1 MLLWETL
8 GTAWKALGASRLR
21 TALTMLGMVIGVG
34 AVVTMLSMGEGAR
47 AMIEGEIRSL
57 GTNLLSVTPGAPTRG
72 PVRTGSVETLTWDDA
87 RAIAELVEVALVSP
101 ESMGSAQVRYL
112 AKNMTSSVV
121 GATVPYLAVHSYDL
135 TSGSAFSDNDL
146 LARRRVAIIGA
157 NVARTLFGN
166 LSPVG
171 ERIQIK
177 GMSFKVMGVLEEKG
191 NEGFFSPDDQVL
203 VPLST
208 HQAALFGRDYLSSIA
223 LQVASEEATSRVE
236 TEIRRLLRLRHRL
249 GASAEDDFD
258 VRSQQE
264 MLQVMGQVIG
274 IFTALLGSVA
284 AVSLLVGGI
293 GIMNIMLVS
302 VGERTR
308 EIGLRMAVGARRRNI
323 LLQFLVESV
332 IVSVVGGL
340 VGLGLGAVGAAGV
353 ATVAGWPMVVPVY
366 AVVLALATSFGV
378 GLVFGVSPARRAARL
393 DPVEALLHE

>member
-8 GTAWKALGASRLR
+8 GTAWKALGASKLR

-87 RAIAELVEVALVSP
+87 RAIAELGEVALVSP

-135 TSGSAFSDNDL
+135 TAGTAFSDNDL

-177 GMSFKVMGVLEEKG
+177 GMSFKVLGVLEEKG
-191 NEGFFSPDDQVL
+191 NEGFFSPDDQIL

-223 LQVASEEATSRVE
+223 LQVASEEATPRVE
-236 TEIRRLLRLRHRL
+236 TEIKRLLRLRHRL

-332 IVSVVGGL
+332 IVSVAGGL

-353 ATVAGWPMVVPVY
+353 ASVAGWPMVVPVY

>member
-8 GTAWKALGASRLR
+8 GTAWKALGASKLR
-21 TALTMLGMVIGVG
+21 TALTTLGMVIGVG
-34 AVVTMLSMGEGAR
+34 AVVTMLSLGEGAR
-47 AMIEGEIRSL
+47 AMIEGRIRSL
-57 GTNLLSVTPGAPTRG
+57 GTNLLTIAPGAPARG
-72 PVRTGSVETLTWDDA
+72 MVRTGSVETLTWDDA
-87 RAIAELVEVALVSP
+87 RGIAELQEVAAVAP

-121 GATVPYLAVHSYDL
+121 GTTASYLAIHSFDL
-135 TSGSAFSDNDL
+135 TAGASFSDNDL
-146 LARRRVAIIGA
+146 QARRRVAIIGA
-157 NVARTLFGN
+157 GVARKLFGN

-177 GMSFKVMGVLEEKG
+177 GMSFRVLGVLEEKG
-191 NEGFFSPDDQVL
+191 NQGFSSPDDQIL

-208 HQAALFGRDYLSSIA
+208 HQAVLFGRDFLSSISV
-223 LQVASEEATSRVE
+223 QVVTEEATSRVE
-236 TEIRRLLRLRHRL
+236 AEITRLLRLRHRL
-249 GASAEDDFD
+249 GADAEDDFD

-264 MLQVMGQVIG
+264 MLQVMGQVTG
-274 IFTALLGSVA
+274 VFTALLGSVA

-332 IVSVVGGL
+332 IVSVAGGL

-353 ATVAGWPMVVPVY
+353 AHVAGWPTVVPAY
-366 AVVLALATSFGV
+366 AVVLALATSLGV
-378 GLVFGVSPARRAARL
+378 GLVFGVGPARRAARL

>member
-8 GTAWKALGASRLR
+8 GTAWKALGASKLR
-21 TALTMLGMVIGVG
+21 TALTTLGMVIGVG
-34 AVVTMLSMGEGAR
+34 AVVTMLAMGEGAR
-47 AMIEGEIRSL
+47 AMVEGKIRSL
-57 GTNLLSVTPGAPTRG
+57 GTNLLSVTPGAPARG

-87 RAIAELVEVALVSP
+87 RAIAELREVARVSP

-112 AKNMTSSVV
+112 AKNMTSGVV

-135 TSGSAFSDNDL
+135 TAGTAFSDNDL

-177 GMSFKVMGVLEEKG
+177 GMSFKVLGVLEEKG
-191 NEGFFSPDDQVL
+191 NEGFSSPDDQIL

-223 LQVASEEATSRVE
+223 LQVASEEATSRVQ
-236 TEIRRLLRLRHRL
+236 TEIKRLLRLRHRL

-332 IVSVVGGL
+332 IVSVAGGL

-353 ATVAGWPMVVPVY
+353 ASVAGWPMVVPVY